1 MGCGT
6 APCVVAGVRRMGN
19 GDRLFNFSG
28 SGGGPGWVVG
38 VGVVC
43 GWILYLAL
51 GVLASRQRNGSGGPG
66 GEDLQQ
72 VCFGCLGEEERR
84 T

>member
-28 SGGGPGWVVG
+28 SGEGLVGWWVWCVGGSRMSLLGCWHRGGGTAAG
-38 VGVVC
+38 V
-43 GWILYLAL
+43 
-51 GVLASRQRNGSGGPG
+51 RG

>member
-6 APCVVAGVRRMGN
+6 APCVVAGAEN
-19 GDRLFNFSG
+19 GKWRSAVQLFRERK
-28 SGGGPGWVVG
+28 GPGWVVG
-38 VGVVC
+38 VVC
-43 GWILYLAL
+43 GWIAYVTL
-51 GVLASRQRNGSGGPG
+51 GVLASRRRNGSGGPG

>member
-6 APCVVAGVRRMGN
+6 APCVVAGCGEWEMAIGCSTFPGAGRAW
-19 GDRLFNFSG
+19 L
-28 SGGGPGWVVG
+28 GGGCGVWVDRVSRSWG
-38 VGVVC
+38 AG
-43 GWILYLAL
+43 IA
-51 GVLASRQRNGSGGPG
+51 AAERQRGSG